1 MMARHTP
8 AKSAPLSPYAAAKL
22 RRSPTL
28 ISSVSK
34 ELHEKIENMKG
45 NLAALESLLNSC
57 DAGLITGEGFLS
69 EASLALTVI
78 ASSAGSAKRLVK
90 AESLHV
96 ATLDDVIVGEF
107 VEVPSN
113 EE

>member
-1 MMARHTP
+1 MMASHTP
-8 AKSAPLSPYAAAKL
+8 SVSVRRSAVIAKSRPSPVLVSSASKAL
-22 RRSPTL
+22 R
-28 ISSVSK
+28 K
-34 ELHEKIENMKG
+34 KIESMKG

-57 DAGLITGEGFLS
+57 DAGIITGEGFLS
-69 EASLALTVI
+69 DASLALTVI
-78 ASSAGSAKRLVK
+78 ASSAGSAKRFVR

-107 VEVPSN
+107 VEVTSD

>member
-1 MMARHTP
+1 MMARYTP
-8 AKSAPLSPYAAAKL
+8 PATSPLSPYAAAKL

-28 ISSVSK
+28 ISSASK
-34 ELHEKIENMKG
+34 ELRETVENMRG

-69 EASLALTVI
+69 DASLALTVI
-78 ASSAGSAKRLVK
+78 ASSAGSAKRLVR

-107 VEVPSN
+107 VEVPSD

>member
-1 MMARHTP
+1 MMARYTP
-8 AKSAPLSPYAAAKL
+8 PATAKLSPFAAAKL

-28 ISSVSK
+28 ISSASK
-34 ELHEKIENMKG
+34 ELREKVESMKG
-45 NLAALESLLNSC
+45 NLAALESLLNNC
-57 DAGLITGEGFLS
+57 DSGLIIGEGFLS
-69 EASLALTVI
+69 DASLALTVI
-78 ASSAGSAKRLVK
+78 ASSAGSAKRLVR

-96 ATLDDVIVGEF
+96 ATIDDVIDGEF

>member
-1 MMARHTP
+1 MMARYTP
-8 AKSAPLSPYAAAKL
+8 PRTAPFSPYAAAKL

-28 ISSVSK
+28 ISSASK
-34 ELHEKIENMKG
+34 ELREKVENMRG
-45 NLAALESLLNSC
+45 NLAALESLLDSC

-78 ASSAGSAKRLVK
+78 ASCAGSAKRLVR

>member
-8 AKSAPLSPYAAAKL
+8 AVSV
-22 RRSPTL
+22 RRSAAIAKSRPSPVL
-28 ISSVSK
+28 VSSASK
-34 ELHEKIENMKG
+34 ALRKKIESMKR

-69 EASLALTVI
+69 DASLALTVI
-78 ASSAGSAKRLVK
+78 ASSAGSAKRLVR

-107 VEVPSN
+107 VEVSSD

>member
-8 AKSAPLSPYAAAKL
+8 AVSV
-22 RRSPTL
+22 RRSAAIANSRPSPVL
-28 ISSVSK
+28 VSSASK
-34 ELHEKIENMKG
+34 ALRKKIESMKG
-45 NLAALESLLNSC
+45 NLAALESMLDSC

-69 EASLALTVI
+69 EASLALTII

-107 VEVPSN
+107 VEVPSD

>member
-1 MMARHTP
+1 MARHTP
-8 AKSAPLSPYAAAKL
+8 AVSV
-22 RRSPTL
+22 RRSAAIAKSRPSPVL
-28 ISSVSK
+28 VSSASK
-34 ELHEKIENMKG
+34 ALRKKIESMKG

-69 EASLALTVI
+69 DASLALTVI
-78 ASSAGSAKRLVK
+78 ASSAGSAKRLVR

-107 VEVPSN
+107 VEVTSD